1 QDNLPAKVVDRV
13 YIGSIHA
20 AFNQDGLLARGI
32 THVLNASGLPA
43 TFPRSFTYF
52 NVDLRD
58 KEEADILGALGAA
71 SVFIEA
77 GTEKGGVLVH
87 CAGGRSRS
95 AAFIAAY
102 LMMKQDFTFDQA
114 VEQLKAARPVVA
126 INRGFELQLRAYE
139 ATGYDVFQSHQLMLR
154 ARVSQNTE
162 RELVN
167 LVFVFQQ
174 HDVLSQHN

>member
-1 QDNLPAKVVDRV
+1 MSVAIARRPRGTLDLQLKTDLVQDNLPAKVVDRV

-102 LMMKQDFTFDQA
+102 LMMK
-114 VEQLKAARPVVA
+114 
-126 INRGFELQLRAYE
+126 
-139 ATGYDVFQSHQLMLR
+139 
-154 ARVSQNTE
+154 
-162 RELVN
+162 RELCEWAGGGADGAVQSDAPQ
-167 LVFVFQQ
+167 LQRDAKKLPQ
-174 HDVLSQHN
+174 R